1 METRSTGWIW
11 RDGELSFKEYQ
22 KLSSVEKDAYLEEI
36 KKLPV
41 DKHST
46 QDVYLI
52 RMDLLKKQE
61 QPDNNNQYKFLEL

>member
-36 KKLPV
+36 KK
-41 DKHST
+41 SNT
-46 QDVYLI
+46 
-52 RMDLLKKQE
+52 
-61 QPDNNNQYKFLEL
+61 